1 MYSVSQLWK
10 TIVSEQEHWFDVK
23 VSING
28 VEYPQTQIFEIT
40 TDLRM
45 FTENQP
51 KVGGCLASELKL
63 RILTPSATIP
73 RMAQIAPY
81 VRATDGVNTAE
92 WIPQGVYYIDTRE
105 QTQNDDGLDI
115 LTLHAYDAMLKTE
128 TDYPD
133 TTHAWPYPDI
143 AVAQEIASALG
154 VGVDERTFDLM
165 TQNYQISLPA
175 GYSMREVLSN
185 IAAMYAGNWIMNY
198 DGDLL
203 LVAVNGIPPETNVLV
218 DNVGDA
224 ITFGGD
230 RILV

>member
-10 TIVSEQEHWFDVK
+10 IIVSEQEHWFDVK

-73 RMAQIAPY
+73 RMAQIVPY

-133 TTHAWPYPDI
+133 TTHAWPYPDTS
-143 AVAQEIASALG
+143 VVQEIASALG

>member
-1 MYSVSQLWK
+1 MYSVSNLWK
-10 TIVSEQEHWFDVK
+10 TIVAEQEHWFNVK
-23 VSING
+23 VVING
-28 VEYPQTQIFEIT
+28 VTYPQTQIFEIS

-51 KVGGCLASELKL
+51 VVGGCLAGELKL
-63 RILTPSATIP
+63 KILTPSATIP
-73 RMAQIAPY
+73 RMAQIMPY
-81 VRATDGVNTAE
+81 VQATDGTNTAE

-128 TDYPD
+128 GDYPD
-133 TTHAWPYPDI
+133 TTHSWPYGDTD
-143 AVAQEIASALG
+143 VVQEIADALG
-154 VGVDERTFDLM
+154 VSVDARTWDLM
-165 TQNYQISLPA
+165 TNNYQISLPA

-185 IAAMYAGNWIMNY
+185 IAAMYAGNFIMTY
-198 DGDLL
+198 DGELL
-203 LVAVNGIPPETNVLV
+203 LVAVNGIPPETNFLV
-218 DNVGDA
+218 DNVGEA